1 MSCSFIN
8 QIDNRNFLSPTGFT
22 FSLVKEPKISF
33 FSNSARIPGITLGT
47 AVQPTYLKDIDVPG
61 DKIQYEDFYLKFIV
75 DENMENYLAVHR
87 WITALGFPESTE
99 QFANFVTNEDGTRDD
114 LQQYSDGTLRI
125 LNSNFQPTINIKFKD
140 LFPVSLSSLEFE
152 STDDDIQ
159 YFTAEAIFKYT
170 VYTINDTFNNQL

>member
-1 MSCSFIN
+1 
-8 QIDNRNFLSPTGFT
+8 
-22 FSLVKEPKISF
+22 
-33 FSNSARIPGITLGT
+33 
-47 AVQPTYLKDIDVPG
+47 
-61 DKIQYEDFYLKFIV
+61 
-75 DENMENYLAVHR
+75 MENYLAVHR